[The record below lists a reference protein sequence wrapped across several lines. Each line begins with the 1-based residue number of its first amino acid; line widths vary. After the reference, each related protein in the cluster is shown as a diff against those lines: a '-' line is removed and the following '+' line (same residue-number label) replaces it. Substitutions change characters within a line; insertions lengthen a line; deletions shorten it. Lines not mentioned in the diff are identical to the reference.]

1 VRNKF
6 IYKVKDFD
14 KLINKLLV
22 FSKSFKY
29 SCLLHSNISKKKL
42 PKNYSNFKA
51 IFAIDSISNI
61 SSSHNSFNKLK
72 KFYKKEKDW
81 LFGCLSYDLKNE
93 SYNLKSK
100 KNDNVK
106 TDNMSFFIP
115 KYVFLIKDN
124 LLYIESF
131 ESKKD
136 IDILHDEIFNKR
148 CLVDNND
155 SITFKSRESKEDYL
169 EKIKKIK
176 HHIQIGDIYEMNY
189 CQEFY
194 SNNVSISAPELF
206 YKLNKITE
214 SPFASFLNIDNISV
228 ICLSPERYLLKN
240 INHIISQPI
249 KGTSKRSSN
258 DNEDKILI
266 NNLQSSQK
274 NISENIMIVDLVRN
288 DLSKTAVNSSV
299 KVDKLCGVYTF
310 NNIHQMIS
318 TISSEVHPSTHFTE
332 VIETTFPMG
341 SMTGAPKIKAMT
353 LIDEY
358 ECSSRGLFSGSIGYI
373 TPEGDFDFNV
383 VIRSL
388 IYNKKTKYLS
398 VSVGGA
404 ITCSSTP
411 QEEYE
416 ECLIKIKPIF
426 ESLKFSLDDR

>member
-1 VRNKF
+1 MRNKF

-22 FSKSFKY
+22 FSKSSKY
-29 SCLLHSNISKKKL
+29 SCLLHSNTSKKKL
-42 PKNYSNFKA
+42 PKKYSNFKA
-51 IFAIDSISNI
+51 IFAFDSISNI
-61 SSSHNSFNKLK
+61 SSNHNSFNKLK
-72 KFYKKEKDW
+72 KFHKKEKDW
-81 LFGCLSYDLKNE
+81 LFGYLSYDLKNE

-106 TDNMSFFIP
+106 ADNMLFFIP

-124 LLYIESF
+124 ELYIESF

-136 IDILHDEIFNKR
+136 IDILYDEIINKG

-155 SITFKSRESKEDYL
+155 SIIFKSRESKDRYL

-194 SNNVSISAPELF
+194 SNNVNISAPELF
-206 YKLNKITE
+206 YKLNKITQ
-214 SPFASFLNIDNISV
+214 SPFASFLNIDDISV

-258 DNEDKILI
+258 YNEDKILI
-266 NNLQSSQK
+266 KNLQSSQK

-310 NNIHQMIS
+310 NSIHQMIS

-341 SMTGAPKIKAMT
+341 SMTGAPKIKAMS
-353 LIDEY
+353 LIDAY
-358 ECSSRGLFSGSIGYI
+358 ECSSRGLFSGSLGYI

-388 IYNKKTKYLS
+388 IYNQKTKYLS

-404 ITCSSTP
+404 ITCNSKP

>member
-22 FSKSFKY
+22 FSKSYKY
-29 SCLLHSNISKKKL
+29 SCLLHSNISKKNL
-42 PKNYSNFKA
+42 PKRYSNFEA
-51 IFAIDSISNI
+51 IFAFDSISNI
-61 SSSHNSFNKLK
+61 SSNHDSFTKIM
-72 KFYKKEKDW
+72 KFHKKEKDW
-81 LFGCLSYDLKNE
+81 LFGYLSYDLKNE

-100 KNDNVK
+100 KSDNIK
-106 TDNMSFFIP
+106 LDNISFFIP
-115 KYVFLIKDN
+115 KHVFLIKDN
-124 LLYIESF
+124 MLHVESF
-131 ESKKD
+131 ESKKYVD
-136 IDILHDEIFNKR
+136 VLYNEIINQS
-148 CLVDNND
+148 CLVDTNE
-155 SITFKSRESKEDYL
+155 SIVFKSRETKELYL

-189 CQEFY
+189 CQEFF
-194 SNNVSISAPELF
+194 STNVSVSASELF

-228 ICLSPERYLLKN
+228 ICLSPERYILKN
-240 INHIISQPI
+240 NNHIISQPI

-258 DNEDKILI
+258 DKEDKILFK
-266 NNLQSSQK
+266 NLQSCQK

-288 DLSKTAVNSSV
+288 DLSKTAINSSV
-299 KVDKLCGVYTF
+299 KVDRLCGVYTF

-318 TISSEVHPSTHFTE
+318 TISSKVHPNTHFTE

-353 LIDEY
+353 LIDQY
-358 ECSSRGLFSGSIGYI
+358 ECTNRGLFSGSIGYI

-388 IYNKKTKYLS
+388 IYNKKNKYLS

-404 ITCSSTP
+404 ITCNSTP